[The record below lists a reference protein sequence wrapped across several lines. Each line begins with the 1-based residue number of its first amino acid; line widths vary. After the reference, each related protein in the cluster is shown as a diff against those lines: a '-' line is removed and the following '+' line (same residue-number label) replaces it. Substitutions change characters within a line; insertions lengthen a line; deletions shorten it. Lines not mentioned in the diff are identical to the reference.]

1 MDPAEAERLKQALS
15 TQGILME
22 QQDATLAKVL
32 GSLQQLTSRVNRL
45 NSGFEATVA
54 QQSLGFLSAAIP
66 PPAVPLPSVPQT
78 AHHINLTSRLFPLL
92 DILQDILAT

>member
-1 MDPAEAERLKQALS
+1 MDPAEAERLKQVLS
-15 TQGILME
+15 SQGILLG

-32 GSLQQLTSRVNRL
+32 ESLQQLTSRVNRL

-54 QQSLGFLSAAIP
+54 LQSLGFLSAVMP

-92 DILQDILAT
+92 DILLDILSF